1 MKTHA
6 DSSRPK
12 RRPHTAVA
20 EQQPQGGASSAA
32 IGRRQQKQGEQI
44 AQLRLTASGPNRRD
58 LPYTLN
64 PIQGRW
70 VVSKT
75 LGRFDAE
82 EGYVLK
88 EGERWED
95 EQDRLSSSMETN
107 ESSVG
112 SGEETRPTMPIPDST
127 VIDIGNRHQQQ
138 DPLSLP
144 QVSSL
149 IKTTNSAIVNVQ
161 RLGEGLGMDSSESV
175 DSPRQQSNTQSI
187 IKRSSLHLGT
197 LDIENGEHQGQDQQQ
212 RRGPRRKPLTLAR
225 FVSGIGAPLIEI
237 GALLAAAIGTT
248 LDATG
253 KGPAFFTGVAIII
266 IAGLKAIA
274 DDVKKNE
281 DDPRTWGGRVLHTVG
296 ALTPSLMTIP
306 IGIAGT
312 KYGTDTM
319 NVPLATWLPF
329 AIGVIAI
336 LMVHLVKLIK
346 WISRS

>member
-1 MKTHA
+1 MKT
-6 DSSRPK
+6 STIRQ
-12 RRPHTAVA
+12 TA
-20 EQQPQGGASSAA
+20 QQPLPHEPASRQAPHGGA
-32 IGRRQQKQGEQI
+32 K
-44 AQLRLTASGPNRRD
+44 ASGARQLQQHKHITQLQQAGSRSIPGKMQGVIQARR
-58 LPYTLN
+58 
-64 PIQGRW
+64 
-70 VVSKT
+70 VVNAT
-75 LGRFDAE
+75 TRDFLRDADDNE
-82 EGYVLK
+82 LLQ
-88 EGERWED
+88 EGEAWED
-95 EQDRLSSSMETN
+95 ELSDSLSSSHEDSN
-107 ESSVG
+107 PSP
-112 SGEETRPTMPIPDST
+112 SGLDTHTSPISPTSDRPP
-127 VIDIGNRHQQQ
+127 IDIGNNHQQQ

-161 RLGEGLGMDSSESV
+161 RLGEGMGMDSGESV
-175 DSPRQQSNTQSI
+175 DTPRQHSNTLSI
-187 IKRSSLHLGT
+187 AEMPSLHRRT
-197 LDIENGEHQGQDQQQ
+197 LDIESGERQEQDQQQ

-281 DDPRTWGGRVLHTVG
+281 DNPRTWGGRVLHTVG

>member
-1 MKTHA
+1 MQTHA
-6 DSSRPK
+6 DRSRHEK
-12 RRPHTAVA
+12 RPPVAVA
-20 EQQPQGGASSAA
+20 AQRAQGGASSAA
-32 IGRRQQKQGEQI
+32 TGLRQQKQGERI
-44 AQLRLTASGPNRRD
+44 AQLRQTASGPNRRD
-58 LPYTLN
+58 LPDTLN

-70 VVSKT
+70 VLSKT
-75 LGRFDAE
+75 RGRFDAE
-82 EGYVLK
+82 EGYILK
-88 EGERWED
+88 EDERWED
-95 EQDRLSSSMETN
+95 EQDRLGSSIETN
-107 ESSVG
+107 ESPVS
-112 SGEETRPTMPIPDST
+112 SGEELRPTMPMPDHT
-127 VIDIGNRHQQQ
+127 VIDIGSSHQQQ

-149 IKTTNSAIVNVQ
+149 IKTTHNAIENVQ
-161 RLGEGLGMDSSESV
+161 RLGEDLGMDSSGSV
-175 DSPRQQSNTQSI
+175 DSPRQHTNTLSI
-187 IKRSSLHLGT
+187 TEMPKLHRRS
-197 LDIENGEHQGQDQQQ
+197 LDVESGERQQQDQQQ
-212 RRGPRRKPLTLAR
+212 RRVPRRKPLTLAR
-225 FVSGIGAPLIEI
+225 FVSGVGAPLIEI

-312 KYGTDTM
+312 KYGTETM

-329 AIGVIAI
+329 TIGVIAI
-336 LMVHLVKLIK
+336 LIVHLVKLIK

>member
-1 MKTHA
+1 MKT
-6 DSSRPK
+6 STIRQ
-12 RRPHTAVA
+12 TA
-20 EQQPQGGASSAA
+20 QQPLPREPASRLGPRGGSKASGA
-32 IGRRQQKQGEQI
+32 RQLRQHQHI
-44 AQLRLTASGPNRRD
+44 AQLQQAGSHSIAGTTQSVIQARR
-58 LPYTLN
+58 
-64 PIQGRW
+64 
-70 VVSKT
+70 VVNAKT
-75 LGRFDAE
+75 REFLRDADDKE
-82 EGYVLK
+82 VLQDH
-88 EGERWED
+88 EAWED
-95 EQDRLSSSMETN
+95 ELISSSSHEDAN
-107 ESSVG
+107 PSPSSQG
-112 SGEETRPTMPIPDST
+112 THTPHIPPTSNHT
-127 VIDIGNRHQQQ
+127 TIDIGGSDQQQ
-138 DPLSLP
+138 DPLTLP
-144 QVSSL
+144 PVSSL
-149 IKTTNSAIVNVQ
+149 IKTTNKAIVTVQ
-161 RLGEGLGMDSSESV
+161 GLGEGMGMDSGESV
-175 DSPRQQSNTQSI
+175 DSPRLQSNTLSI
-187 IKRSSLHLGT
+187 TEMPNLHRRS
-197 LDIENGEHQGQDQQQ
+197 LDIESGEQHERDQQQ

-281 DDPRTWGGRVLHTVG
+281 DNPRTWGGRVLHTVG

-319 NVPLATWLPF
+319 NVPVATWLPF